1 MNTSSAQLAQAISC
15 QRQGRLAEA
24 VTIYRQLLASEP
36 RNGDALHHC
45 GVAMAQMGRVQDAVG
60 LFAAAVQVQPANPVM
75 QANLGR
81 ALGDLGRHTEA
92 LQCYERALALKPDLA
107 AIHRGRGTALL
118 QLGRIDE
125 ALGSLQQAVRLAPND
140 AHAQCDLGVALERVA
155 RHQDALQCFKRAIAL
170 DPKHAEAHHNLGLV
184 EAALGRHREALA
196 SIERALALQPRQPQ
210 AHSNR
215 GNALRALGRP
225 AEALESYQRA
235 LSIQSGDAITLHNRG
250 LALMDLERP
259 IEALASFDQ
268 ALASSPAPSG
278 VPSGAASSAVA
289 SLTASAPTHF
299 SRGRV
304 CLQLGRASEALASF
318 ERALALAPQDCDA
331 HFYRG
336 YALALLERH
345 AESLASFDD
354 AVALK
359 PDYAEALNNRGVALG
374 RLSRPHE
381 ALESFARAL
390 ASKPDYA
397 EAYTNAGNTHKAL
410 KRYDEAL
417 RSFDRALSIKPDD
430 VMGTWS
436 KALLTLTLGDLAQG
450 WPLYESRFRLQH
462 LGSLQRSLDM
472 PRWSGS
478 EPLEGKSIFVYA
490 EQGIGD
496 ALQFCRYLQLLA
508 ARGARVVF
516 EVQPTL
522 LNLMRTLTTPVTLVD
537 AGQPAPRC
545 DYFSP
550 LLSLPLAFGTTLDS
564 IPDGVPYLAADG
576 AAVSAWR
583 QRLAELPGFKLG
595 LNWQGNPDA
604 ERQAWVRGRSFA
616 LREAAPLAGVPGVS
630 LVSLQK
636 GAGAGQRLEV
646 DFGARLLEL
655 TDPLDTGPEALSDT
669 AALMLGLD
677 LVITSDTALAHLAG
691 ALGVPVWVVLHA
703 VPDWRWLTERSDTP
717 WYPSMR
723 LFRQREAGDWPE
735 VFDRVAAQLAA
746 QSMGTAC

>member
-36 RNGDALHHC
+36 NNGDALHHC

-60 LFAAAVQVQPANPVM
+60 LFAAAVQAQPANPVM

-107 AIHRGRGTALL
+107 AIHRGRGTTLL

-125 ALGSLQQAVRLAPND
+125 ALASLQQAVRLAPSD
-140 AHAQCDLGVALERVA
+140 AHAQSDLGVVLERAA

-170 DPKHAEAHHNLGLV
+170 DPNHAEAHHNLALIL
-184 EAALGRHREALA
+184 AALGRHAEALA

-235 LSIQSGDAITLHNRG
+235 LAIQSADAITLHNRG

-259 IEALASFDQ
+259 VEALASFDQ
-268 ALASSPAPSG
+268 ALALASSLAPSG
-278 VPSGAASSAVA
+278 APGSAQ
-289 SLTASAPTHF
+289 THF

-304 CLQLGRASEALASF
+304 CLQLGRASDALASF
-318 ERALALAPQDCDA
+318 ERALALVPQDCDA

-345 AESLASFDD
+345 AESLASFDQ

-381 ALESFARAL
+381 ALESFAMAL

-397 EAYTNAGNTHKAL
+397 EAHTNAGNTHKAL

-417 RSFDRALSIKPDD
+417 RSFDCALSIRPDD
-430 VMGTWS
+430 VMSTWS

-478 EPLEGKSIFVYA
+478 EPLEGRSIFVYA

-496 ALQFCRYLQLLA
+496 ALQFCRYLQLLT

-522 LNLMRTLTTPVTLVD
+522 LQLMRTLTTPVTLVA

-564 IPDGVPYLAADG
+564 IPGGVPYLAANTT
-576 AAVSAWR
+576 AVSAWR
-583 QRLAELPGFKLG
+583 QRLAALPGFKVG
-595 LNWQGNPDA
+595 LNWQGNLEA

-616 LREAAPLAGVPGVS
+616 LSEAAPIASVPGVS

-636 GAGAGQRLEV
+636 GAAAGQRSQV

-655 TDPLDTGPEALSDT
+655 TDPLDTGPEALADT
-669 AALMLGLD
+669 AALLVGLD

-691 ALGVPVWVVLHA
+691 ALGIPVWVVLHA

-723 LFRQREAGDWPE
+723 LFRQHEAGDWPE

-746 QSMGTAC
+746 LLVAPPAAERRSTAC

>member
-45 GVAMAQMGRVQDAVG
+45 GVAMAQMGRVQDALG

-81 ALGDLGRHTEA
+81 ALSDLGRHTEA

-107 AIHRGRGTALL
+107 AIHRGRGNALL
-118 QLGRIDE
+118 QLGRMDE

-140 AHAQCDLGVALERVA
+140 AHAQSDLGVVLERVA
-155 RHQDALQCFKRAIAL
+155 RQQDALQCFQRAVAL
-170 DPKHAEAHHNLGLV
+170 DPNHAEAHHNLALIL
-184 EAALGRHREALA
+184 AALGRHVEALA
-196 SIERALALQPRQPQ
+196 SVERALALQPRQPQ

-215 GNALRALGRP
+215 GNTLRALGRP

-235 LSIQSGDAITLHNRG
+235 LAIQSSDAITLHNRG

-259 IEALASFDQ
+259 VEALASFDQ
-268 ALASSPAPSG
+268 ALALASSLAPSG
-278 VPSGAASSAVA
+278 TPGSAQ
-289 SLTASAPTHF
+289 THF

-304 CLQLGRASEALASF
+304 CLQLGRASDALASF

-345 AESLASFDD
+345 AESLASFDQ

-381 ALESFARAL
+381 ALESFAMAL

-397 EAYTNAGNTHKAL
+397 EAHTNAGNTHKAL

-417 RSFDRALSIKPDD
+417 RSFDCALSIRPDD
-430 VMGTWS
+430 VMSTWS

-496 ALQFCRYLQLLA
+496 ALQFCRYLQLLT

-522 LNLMRTLTTPVTLVD
+522 LQLMRTLTTPVTLVA
-537 AGQPAPRC
+537 AGQPAPSC
-545 DYFSP
+545 DYSSP

-564 IPDGVPYLAADG
+564 IPGGVPYLAADG

-583 QRLAELPGFKLG
+583 QRLAALPGLKVG
-595 LNWQGNPDA
+595 LNWQGNLEA

-616 LREAAPLAGVPGVS
+616 LSEAAPIASVPGVS

-636 GAGAGQRLEV
+636 GAGATQRSQV

-655 TDPLDTGPEALSDT
+655 TDPLDTGPEALADT

-723 LFRQREAGDWPE
+723 LFRQHEAGDWPE
-735 VFDRVAAQLAA
+735 VFNRVAAQLAA
-746 QSMGTAC
+746 LRLAPPVAERRSTAW